1 MPQEQLFDCAKI
13 GDLEALQKV
22 LNHDLKSQSVQIHD
36 IDVRKDCLQI
46 SLESA
51 SIPNQTALV
60 PLLQKAVGRLQVSN
74 IHALEVYGHTVGNE
88 LPHWMQQIDLQPLA
102 DELIAPE
109 DRMTVSPSVPSAQEA
124 VEISKPVSVFPT
136 KNLSQK
142 PTGAVEY
149 SPAIKQLIE
158 DYTAGDRDFQ
168 RSNFSEMELPGINL
182 TLADLQESEFIWANL
197 SEASLGHANLTSA
210 KLRHANLSNANLQG
224 TNLQGADLQGANLSG
239 ANLSWAKLRGVN
251 FTGADLTD
259 ANLLNANLE
268 RVTMPDGTY
277 LD

>member
-1 MPQEQLFDCAKI
+1 MPQEQLLDRAKI
-13 GDLEALQKV
+13 GDLDALQQV
-22 LNHDLKSQSVQIHD
+22 LNHDLKSHSVQIHD
-36 IDVRKDCLQI
+36 IDVRRDCLQI
-46 SLESA
+46 SLESTG
-51 SIPNQTALV
+51 IPSQTAVV
-60 PLLQKAVGRLQVSN
+60 PLLQKAVGRLQMSN
-74 IHALEVYGHTVGNE
+74 IHTLEVYGHTVGNE
-88 LPHWMQQIDLQPLA
+88 LPHWMQQIDLQPLT
-102 DELIAPE
+102 DELIVP
-109 DRMTVSPSVPSAQEA
+109 DQMTVISALPSAQDA

-142 PTGAVEY
+142 PTIAVEY
-149 SPAIKQLIE
+149 SPVIEQLIQ
-158 DYTAGDRDFQ
+158 DYTAGNRDFQ